1 MDKLTRKVEILLNN
15 EIEEQEFVKQISFFY
30 KKECYIYAIIPEYEK
45 ELFDELS
52 TDFIVIKSISTS
64 RFLNWDTSQLG
75 YIKDSEKQ
83 YIYKFYLRST
93 TMDYIIFSEVDVSKY
108 LQTINKKNPDIY
120 KIFEMNKIPHMTIGH
135 DGQWINVIE
144 YN

>member
-15 EIEEQEFVKQISFFY
+15 EVEEQEFVKQISSFY

-45 ELFDELS
+45 ELLNELS
-52 TDFIVIKSISTS
+52 TDFIVVKPILTS

-75 YIKDSEKQ
+75 YIKDSKKQ

-93 TMDYIIFSEVDVSKY
+93 TMDCIVFSEVDVSKH

-120 KIFEMNKIPHMTIGH
+120 KIFEMNRIPHMTIGH
-135 DGQWINVIE
+135 DGQWINVIK